1 MKLRRLI
8 LLPSDEDKRTS
19 GSALEGE
26 NGPDWD
32 LLTEVDRLR
41 TTSSGLSAE
50 VQGKRRSAR
59 ITRAVSEQ
67 RVRVEE
73 LERENAIAH
82 SNCQMLERRLLQ
94 TEERAAELEELVEVL
109 RAQRDRLQ
117 TYYEQQK
124 DRADGLDSACAAVR
138 DAAGELL
145 AASDRQTHAAL
156 GTRGLARAKVEY
168 ADALAG
174 LRRAL
179 DRNAGRDFLAPD
191 VANDVRRLHV
201 GKSCRG
207 REEEAF
213 AEHRSGAQHGRLEP
227 QSQLR
232 RLVAGVRRSRTDARR
247 DAVRAHSAGERR
259 LDADRAPGEG
269 VQPGATVGPWPT
281 WAIAVITPR
290 GVSAFAPLVS
300 SVPEQPSDDGAE
312 EVLRIK

>member
-19 GSALEGE
+19 ESALERE

-50 VQGKRRSAR
+50 VQRQTQIGQDYAR
-59 ITRAVSEQ
+59 AASEQ
-67 RVRVEE
+67 RLRVEE

-82 SNCQMLERRLLQ
+82 SNCQMLEGRLSQ

-117 TYYEQQK
+117 TYCEQQK
-124 DRADGLDSACAAVR
+124 SRADGLDAAFAAVR

-145 AASDRQTHAAL
+145 AAGDRQTHAAL

-179 DRNAGRDFLAPD
+179 ERNAGRDFLAPD
-191 VANDVRRLHV
+191 VANDVRRFFTSEDLAV
-201 GKSCRG
+201 
-207 REEEAF
+207 EEKKK
-213 AEHRSGAQHGRLEP
+213 L
-227 QSQLR
+227 SQNI
-232 RLVAGVRRSRTDARR
+232 
-247 DAVRAHSAGERR
+247 VRALSTG
-259 LDADRAPGEG
+259 D
-269 VQPGATVGPWPT
+269 
-281 WAIAVITPR
+281 
-290 GVSAFAPLVS
+290 
-300 SVPEQPSDDGAE
+300 
-312 EVLRIK
+312 